1 MSFFGKFFSK
11 LFGNKSESS
20 TPVTSTPAPSPAP
33 AADPAAPQARTEEPR
48 RDERGP
54 RPERRDD
61 RGPRNDGPRP
71 ERRDERGPRN
81 DDRGPRRDDRGPR
94 RDDRGPRRD
103 ELAPRSDRFA
113 EEEERGPRPERR
125 EEMPRP
131 KSVPPAKPEEG
142 WVAPAELGQEVEGMT
157 RFASLGITAP
167 VLHSVCEL
175 GFEFCT
181 EIQAQILPHS
191 LAGMDVAGKAQTGSG
206 KTAAFLISV
215 FNHFIKNPVVDQM
228 SGTPRCLILAPT
240 RELAVQISKD
250 AADVGKYTDSK
261 TVAVFGGMDFEK
273 QLNELSGRVDI
284 LVATPG
290 RLIDYIRRGAIDLR
304 KVEFLIIDEADRML
318 DMGFIPDVRRI
329 IAHIPETDKR
339 STQLFSATLDGEVL
353 TLAQRW
359 LKPDFVKIEIRPET
373 IVSKDVQQLIYLT
386 SAAEKLPVILWHLKN
401 DAVERMIIFVNRKD
415 ESVRLANALH
425 RHGVDLELL
434 SGDVPQKKRMK
445 TLELFRKGD
454 LKVIVATDVAG
465 RGIHVDNVS
474 HVVNY
479 ELPYEPDDYVHR
491 VGRTG
496 RAGNKGKALSF
507 ACENSAFE
515 IPEIEQYI
523 GMTLT
528 SQMPPEDMIQPHLQ
542 VTEEKKFTFS
552 GDEPGARGRHGS
564 SSSHHG
570 SGPGGSRSHH
580 GGRGGPRG
588 GPRRR

>member
-1 MSFFGKFFSK
+1 MSFFGKLIGW
-11 LFGNKSESS
+11 LFGKKTETAPPPPAS
-20 TPVTSTPAPSPAP
+20 TAPASQPQVSAPSPAE
-33 AADPAAPQARTEEPR
+33 AGQQRRDERPR
-48 RDERGP
+48 RDERAP
-54 RPERRDD
+54 RRDGERSERRDE
-61 RGPRNDGPRP
+61 RAPRRDGERS
-71 ERRDERGPRN
+71 ERRDERGPR
-81 DDRGPRRDDRGPR
+81 RDGER
-94 RDDRGPRRD
+94 PRRD
-103 ELAPRSDRFA
+103 EMAPRSDRFA

-131 KSVPPAKPEEG
+131 KPVAPAKPEEG
-142 WVAPAELGQEVEGMT
+142 WIAPAELGEEVEGMT
-157 RFASLGITAP
+157 RFASLGIAPP
-167 VLHSVCEL
+167 VLHSVFDL

-215 FNHFIKNPVVDQM
+215 FNHFIKNPLAEQM

-240 RELAVQISKD
+240 RELAVQIAKD
-250 AADVGKYTDSK
+250 AANVGKYTDSK

-359 LKPDFVKIEIRPET
+359 LKPDFIKIEIQPESV
-373 IVSKDVQQLIYLT
+373 VSKDVQQTIYLT

-401 DAVERMIIFVNRKD
+401 DSVERMIIFVNRKD

-425 RHGVDLELL
+425 RHGIDLELL

-445 TLELFRKGD
+445 TLELFRKGE

-515 IPEIEQYI
+515 IPEIESYI
-523 GMTLT
+523 GMSLT
-528 SQMPPEDMIQPHLQ
+528 SQVPPEEMIQPHLQ

-570 SGPGGSRSHH
+570 SRPSGSRAHH
-580 GGRGGPRG
+580 GGRGGPR
-588 GPRRR
+588 RR